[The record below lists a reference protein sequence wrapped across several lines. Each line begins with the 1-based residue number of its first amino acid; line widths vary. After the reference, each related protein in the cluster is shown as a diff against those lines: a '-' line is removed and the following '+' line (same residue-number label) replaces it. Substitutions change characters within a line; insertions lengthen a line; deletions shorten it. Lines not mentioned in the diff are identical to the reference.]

1 MEITDAPVVHASTP
15 QQRAWQRKWYWYD
28 WACSAFVT
36 ATMTVLFGPYVT
48 ALANK
53 AACPTQPT
61 DVTCETDLHV
71 LGIPIAPGS
80 LAAYALTASTIVSA
94 LVLIIVGPLA
104 DRSTRPTR
112 LLAVFTT
119 VGAVAAAALCLAT
132 GDDWQLAVV
141 LAIVAN
147 MSLGCALIV
156 YSALMIRITPPDD
169 RDAVSTKGWSYG
181 YLGGGLMLLAA
192 LVFLSLHDTFGVST
206 GAAARIIFLAA
217 GLWWIGYAL
226 ITVTGLRDV
235 PPASREDRVAAP
247 TSVAQLRATF
257 REIRGYPQTM
267 RFLIAYLFFNDGIQT
282 VISAASLYGKL
293 ELKFSDTQLFLT
305 ILWVQFV
312 AFGGALLFGRL
323 ARRHGAKSLI
333 LNALVLWTVVVAV
346 AFFIPQKAFLIWMV
360 LAVGIGLV
368 MGGSQSLS
376 RSLYSHLVPHGRES
390 EFYAFYQAME
400 RGTSWLGTL
409 VFGLVFQLFHNYRL
423 SIIALIAFFV
433 VGGLLLR
440 TVDVRRGIAQVG
452 NRVPRVV

>member
-1 MEITDAPVVHASTP
+1 MEITEAPSVLTSSP

-53 AACPTQPT
+53 AACPQQAT
-61 DVTCETDLHV
+61 DLTCEVDLHV

-80 LAAYALTASTIVSA
+80 LAAYALTASTIISA
-94 LVLIIVGPLA
+94 LVLIFVGPLA
-104 DRSTRPTR
+104 DRSARPTR

-119 VGAVAAAALCLAT
+119 VGALAAAALCLAS
-132 GDDWQLAVV
+132 GDNWQLAVV
-141 LAIVAN
+141 LAIIAN

-181 YLGGGLMLLAA
+181 YLGGGLMLL
-192 LVFLSLHDTFGVST
+192 LSLIFLSLHEKVGVST
-206 GAAARIIFLAA
+206 STAARIIFVAA
-217 GLWWIGYAL
+217 GVWWIGYAL
-226 ITVTGLRDV
+226 ITVTGLKDV
-235 PPASREDRVAAP
+235 PPASAKDRAAAVS
-247 TSVAQLRATF
+247 SVAQLRTTF
-257 REIRGYPQTM
+257 VEMRGYPQTM

-323 ARRHGAKSLI
+323 ARRRGAKTLI
-333 LNALVLWTVVVAV
+333 LYALVLWTGVVAV
-346 AFFIPQKAFLIWMV
+346 AFFIPQRAFGIWMV

-390 EFYAFYQAME
+390 EFYSFYQAME

-423 SIIALIAFFV
+423 SIIALITFFV
-433 VGGLLLR
+433 VGGVLLR
-440 TVDVRRGIAQVG
+440 RVDVRRGITDVG
-452 NRVPRVV
+452 NQVPRIV

>member
-1 MEITDAPVVHASTP
+1 MEITEAPAVRVSTP
-15 QQRAWQRKWYWYD
+15 QQRGWQRKWYWYD

-61 DVTCETDLHV
+61 DVTCEVDLHV
-71 LGIPIAPGS
+71 LGVPIAPGS

-94 LVLIIVGPLA
+94 IVLVLVGPLA
-104 DRSTRPTR
+104 DRSARPTR

-119 VGAVAAAALCLAT
+119 VGACAAAGLCLAA
-132 GDDWQLAVV
+132 GDDWQLAVL

-156 YSALMIRITPPDD
+156 YSALMVRITPADD

-206 GAAARIIFLAA
+206 GDAARVIFFVS
-217 GLWWIGYAL
+217 GVWWIGFAL
-226 ITVTGLRDV
+226 ITVRGLRDV
-235 PPASREDRVAAP
+235 PPAAAKQRAGH
-247 TSVAQLRATF
+247 SFAQLLATF
-257 REIRGYPQTM
+257 REMRGYPQTM

-323 ARRHGAKSLI
+323 SRRYGAKNLI
-333 LNALVLWTVVVAV
+333 LSALVLWTAVVAV
-346 AFFIPQKAFLIWMV
+346 AYFIPQKAFGIWMV
-360 LAVGIGLV
+360 LAIGIGIV

-433 VGGLLLR
+433 IGGALLR
-440 TVDVRRGIAQVG
+440 RVDVRRGITEVG
-452 NRVPRVV
+452 NPVPRIV